1 MTTAKDP
8 LDLGP
13 QLVACP
19 RCQRQWDA
27 TDVPRGE
34 RLRCACG
41 EVFQPERRAAHSPR
55 VFRCSHCGA
64 ALPSEGR
71 QCNYCAAEITLEE
84 RGLSGVCPGC
94 SSRLLRDARFC
105 MECGLSIQPQSVT
118 ALREGVTCPRCR
130 GTLRVR
136 ELAQSSAIECA
147 SCAGLW
153 ITPEVFEALCER
165 AEKED
170 LAACALS
177 GTVGAQPVGAAR
189 REGYIPCVTCGEP
202 MLRKNF
208 GSSSGV
214 LIDAC
219 KKHGVWF
226 DHRELERVLA
236 FVRSGGLLRARERE
250 IARLEHEAAR
260 AQSQLTGAHGP
271 TLFEGG
277 GGARGGP
284 DLFGGET
291 GELDLL
297 DVLAWLGKSF
307 GSRSR
312 RRWR

>member
-8 LDLGP
+8 LELGP

-19 RCQRQWDA
+19 RCKRQWDA
-27 TDVPRGE
+27 TDVPHGE
-34 RLRCACG
+34 RLRCSCG
-41 EVFQPERRAAHSPR
+41 ELFQPELRAPHSPR
-55 VFRCSHCGA
+55 VFRCSHCGG
-64 ALPSEGR
+64 ALPAEGR
-71 QCNYCAAEITLEE
+71 ECSYCAAQITLEE

-105 MECGLSIQPQSVT
+105 MECGLAIQPQSVT

-130 GTLRVR
+130 GTLRLR
-136 ELAQSSAIECA
+136 ELAGRSAIECA

-153 ITPEVFEALCER
+153 ITPESFEALCAR
-165 AEKED
+165 AERED

-177 GTVGAQPVGAAR
+177 GPVGVQPAGTAR

-208 GSSSGV
+208 GSVSGV
-214 LIDAC
+214 LIDSC

-250 IARLEHEAAR
+250 ITRLEHEAER
-260 AQSQLTGAHGP
+260 AAAQAAGAQGP
-271 TLFEGG
+271 SLFDGG
-277 GGARGGP
+277 ASARGGR
-284 DLFGGET
+284 DLFGGEA
-291 GELDLL
+291 GDLDLL
-297 DVLAWLGKSF
+297 DVLAWLGKCF
-307 GSRSR
+307 GPRSR
-312 RRWR
+312 RRWS